1 MKRTCFTKKL
11 LSLLAVAAL
20 LFSLIP
26 ALPQTAWAMVTME
39 NSYLFDDDVDAGLQR
54 KICDRIFA
62 EDFNGSTI
70 DLSDLGI
77 PESSHN
83 RQAVECLILYGF
95 PSSSFKVSDWTYIFD
110 RTETEKIMKCQEA
123 ADRILD
129 GIAGNDS
136 LTDAEKA
143 CLIHDR
149 LIDNCVYAYEYDY
162 KTELVH
168 EAYGALVAGRCV
180 CDGYSHAYMYLCRRA
195 GVECFYQDAF
205 PEGLVDVGHAWNVVY
220 ITEDGVRK
228 PYYVDSTWDDD
239 FRDTHYFFM
248 ISYDTFS
255 LTHYDYDFPE
265 LKDADTDMKS
275 DKYMNGAAAEVGAPR
290 VAYAAAEDG
299 GIYIAVPAS
308 EEFTFYF
315 GTSETADGE
324 FEAKDGNVFK
334 VYPETA
340 GTYFAAAKASKGTS
354 EIRRIEVTDIWH
366 FDAESATL
374 FVDSVSEF
382 GLCAPWSAYI
392 ADVEHI
398 ELSKSLTSIVA
409 GAFEK
414 CAAVKEIT
422 VPDGVTSIGER
433 AFFGCEKLEKIDL
446 PESIKEVGLRAFAG
460 CRKLKSVLIP
470 EGTKEIGEREFEDCV
485 SLESVVIPE
494 GVETIGNGAFK
505 GCRALKSVEIPDSV
519 TYIGD
524 EAFYECYALS
534 SLPNM
539 KNLKSVGAS
548 AFESCRKLTEI
559 AVPDGVESIGSRAFC
574 ACSTLTDVT
583 FPAEITTVG
592 KNVFKSCKKLE
603 HLTYRSIPDSIDG
616 SINSECRSLGE
627 VYLVSDSG
635 FTLCIPVK

>member
-1 MKRTCFTKKL
+1 MKRTGFTKKL
-11 LSLLAVAAL
+11 LSFITVAVL

-26 ALPQTAWAMVTME
+26 ALPQTSWAMVTME
-39 NSYLFDDDVDAGLQR
+39 NSYLFDDNVDAKLQR
-54 KICDRIFA
+54 KICDRIFK

-95 PSSSFKVSDWTYIFD
+95 PSTSFKVSDWTYIFD
-110 RTETEKIMKCQEA
+110 RSETEKVMKCQAA

-149 LIDNCVYAYEYDY
+149 LIDNCEYAYEYDY
-162 KTELVH
+162 KTEPVH

-220 ITEDGVRK
+220 ITEDGERK

-255 LTHYDYDFPE
+255 LTHYEYDFPE
-265 LKDADTDMKS
+265 LKDADTDMKPE
-275 DKYMNGAAAEVGAPR
+275 KYMNGTASGAGAPR
-290 VAYAAAEDG
+290 ISYAEAEDG
-299 GIYIAVPAS
+299 GIYFAVPTA
-308 EEFTFYF
+308 EDFTFYF

-324 FEAKDGNVFK
+324 FEPKDENLFK
-334 VYPETA
+334 VFPDKA
-340 GTYFAAAKASKGTS
+340 GTYFAAAKNSAGTS
-354 EIRRIEVTDIWH
+354 DICRIEVSNVWR

-374 FVDSVSEF
+374 YVDAVSEF
-382 GLCAPWSAYI
+382 KGSAPWSAYLSEI
-392 ADVEHI
+392 KNI
-398 ELSKSLTSIVA
+398 ELSDGLTEIPS

-414 CAAVKEIT
+414 CTVIKEIEI
-422 VPDGVTSIGER
+422 PGGVVSIGER

-446 PESIKEVGLRAFAG
+446 PKSIEKIGLRAFAG
-460 CRKLKSVLIP
+460 CRKLKSILIP
-470 EGTKEIGEREFEDCV
+470 EGTKEIGEREFEDCAA
-485 SLESVVIPE
+485 LESVVIPE

-505 GCRALKSVEIPDSV
+505 GCRTLKNVEVPDSV
-519 TYIGD
+519 TYVGD
-524 EAFYECYALS
+524 EAFYECYALP
-534 SLPNM
+534 SLPNI
-539 KNLKSVGAS
+539 NNVRTVGAS
-548 AFESCRKLTEI
+548 AFEGCRKLTSVV
-559 AVPDGVESIGSRAFC
+559 VPDGVESVGSRAFC
-574 ACSTLTDVT
+574 ACSVLADVT
-583 FPAEITTVG
+583 FPAGLKTVG

-603 HLTYRSIPDSIDG
+603 HLTYRSIPESIDG
-616 SINSECRSLGE
+616 GINSECRSLGE

>member
-1 MKRTCFTKKL
+1 MKRTGFTKKL
-11 LSLLAVAAL
+11 ISFITVAVL
-20 LFSLIP
+20 LFALIP
-26 ALPQTAWAMVTME
+26 ALPQTSWAMVTME
-39 NSYLFDDDVDAGLQR
+39 NSYLFDSDVDAELQR
-54 KICDRIFA
+54 KICDRIFV

-70 DLSDLGI
+70 DFSDLGI

-83 RQAVECLILYGF
+83 RQAVECLVQYGF
-95 PSSSFKVSDWTYIFD
+95 PSSSFRVSDWTYIFD
-110 RTETEKIMKCQEA
+110 KTETEKVMKCQEA
-123 ADRILD
+123 ADRLLA
-129 GIAGNDS
+129 GIVGNDS

-149 LIDNCVYAYEYDY
+149 LIDNCEYAYEYDY

-220 ITEDGVRK
+220 ITEDGVRR

-275 DKYMNGAAAEVGAPR
+275 EKYMNAVAAEAGAPR
-290 VAYAAAEDG
+290 VTYAAAEDG
-299 GIYIAVPAS
+299 GIYIAVPSFEA
-308 EEFTFYF
+308 FTFYF
-315 GTSETADGE
+315 GTSETASG
-324 FEAKDGNVFK
+324 FEAKDSNVFK
-334 VYPETA
+334 VYPDAA
-340 GTYFAAAKASKGTS
+340 GTYFAAAKNSAGTS
-354 EIRRIEVTDIWH
+354 DVCRIEVTDIWH

-374 FVDSVSEF
+374 YIDSMSEF
-382 GLCAPWSAYI
+382 TGSAPWSAYI
-392 ADVEHI
+392 ADVANI
-398 ELSKSLTSIVA
+398 ELSKNITAIPA
-409 GAFEK
+409 NAFEK
-414 CAAVKEIT
+414 CAAVKEI
-422 VPDGVTSIGER
+422 VIPEGVTSIGDG
-433 AFFGCEKLEKIDL
+433 AFFGCEKLENIDL

-485 SLESVVIPE
+485 SLESVVIPD

-524 EAFYECYALS
+524 EAFYECYAIT

-539 KNLKSVGAS
+539 KNVKSVGAS
-548 AFESCRKLTEI
+548 AFESCRKLTDI
-559 AVPDGVESIGSRAFC
+559 TVPDGVESIGSRAFT
-574 ACSTLTDVT
+574 ACTTLTDVT
-583 FPAEITTVG
+583 FPADLTSVG
-592 KNVFKSCKKLE
+592 KNVFKGCKKLE
-603 HLTYRSIPDSIDG
+603 HLTYRAIPDSIDG
-616 SINSECRSLGE
+616 SINSECRSLKE

-635 FTLCIPVK
+635 FTLTIPVK